1 MAIEAG
7 WDPEVGLPLPV
18 PPSMWDEDPDEPAF
32 ELPDE
37 AELSWWAELDAAAD
51 GPGDDEPVADEPGE
65 PGWAVPG
72 VSEEAPPP
80 EEGLSARSLAEL
92 AELAEAVRAQ
102 RLAGARV
109 YRAFTAVRAGNVLAE
124 SGYRKLAPLLEDH
137 VRLDRVAVGKLD
149 RHAEALH
156 DTVTPTG
163 ATTPASLPATAG
175 AVEDGVIDADHVEV
189 IDKVMTRL
197 RNVSGLDD
205 VMSQHILDR

>member
-7 WDPEVGLPLPV
+7 WDPEVGLPLPT

-51 GPGDDEPVADEPGE
+51 DPGNEE

-72 VSEEAPPP
+72 VTDEQPS

-92 AELAEAVRAQ
+92 AELSEAVRAQ

-109 YRAFTAVRAGNVLAE
+109 YRAFTAIRAGNVLAE

-137 VRLDRVAVGKLD
+137 VRLDRVAVLKLD

-163 ATTPASLPATAG
+163 ATTPASLPATSA
-175 AVEDGVIDADHVEV
+175 AVQDGVVDADHVEV

-197 RNVSGLDD
+197 RKVSGLDD
-205 VMSQHILDR
+205 VCAQDIEDS